1 MAHDPVTK
9 EPISPLSYQ
18 PSWEPTLLFPRT
30 DGAAVVW
37 QQDRPEWPRGACW
50 TCNTSALPSAVVA
63 SLSSLL
69 EPEEVILPKYWLSPR
84 ACAGILRR
92 ASKRGK
98 ALPAMLREALLA
110 GTESSTPKPASSALC
125 KPEPNP
131 VDLFTES

>member
-9 EPISPLSYQ
+9 ERISPLSYQ

-37 QQDRPEWPRGACW
+37 QQDRPEWPRGACS
-50 TCNTSALPSAVVA
+50 TCNTSGLPSGGVA

-69 EPEEVILPKYWLSPR
+69 EPEEVILPKYWLSAK

-98 ALPAMLREALLA
+98 ALPTMLQEALLA
-110 GTESSTPKPASSALC
+110 GTESSTPKLNLLGHSS
-125 KPEPNP
+125 PEHN
-131 VDLFTES
+131 LAE